1 MLKYVLNA
9 KLDFFRV
16 FFLFIFCSQ
25 SKVTSVIKI
34 IIMLLTKYQLPRNAN
49 I

>member
-1 MLKYVLNA
+1 MLKYVLDA

-16 FFLFIFCSQ
+16 FFLFIFCSE

-34 IIMLLTKYQLPRNAN
+34 VIMLLTKYRSPLTAN